1 MARQI
6 KVTFKN
12 ESKVIS
18 ETTVESGTQ
27 VFSIIKNFNLPEE
40 DIFVVKINKV
50 RQFVLC
56 ETHLN
61 DHFRNFRNP

>member
-27 VFSIIKNFNLPEE
+27 VFSIIKNLLFKLATKVNTNSKDIEE
-40 DIFVVKINKV
+40 IKE
-50 RQFVLC
+50 RLGM
-56 ETHLN
+56 
-61 DHFRNFRNP
+61 